1 VPAGG
6 QEAISYQL
14 NAMLPPDYRL
24 RPMRETDY
32 SAIAEI
38 CARVYPADTPYTVAE
53 LAEHHHRFPEGQVV
67 AEHVPTAAVAGV
79 HFTLRLRFEDFH
91 VDDSWDV
98 LTDQGTFDDDDPS
111 GHTLYGADIMVS
123 PDHQHHSLAHA
134 LTDAART
141 IVVEESLWRMVGG
154 SRLPG
159 YGAVSQKMS
168 ASDYVEAVCAGTQV
182 DPVLTVHIKDGWQV
196 VRPIQGYLQ
205 HDPDSAGWA
214 VVIQWVNPACP
225 PPPGMEL
232 NQSASLATRP

>member
-1 VPAGG
+1 
-6 QEAISYQL
+6 
-14 NAMLPPDYRL
+14 MLPPDYRL
-24 RPMRETDY
+24 RSMREADY

-38 CARVYPADTPYTVAE
+38 CARVYPAETPYTAAE
-53 LAEHHHRFPEGQVV
+53 LAEHHRRFPEGQVV

-123 PDHQHHSLAHA
+123 PDHQHHRLAHA
-134 LTDAART
+134 LTDAARA

-159 YGAVSQKMS
+159 YGAVSQKMN
-168 ASDYVEAVCAGTQV
+168 ASDYVEAVCAGTLV
-182 DPVLTVHIKDGWQV
+182 DPVLTVHLKDGWQV

-225 PPPGMEL
+225 PPPGLEL
-232 NQSASLATRP
+232 N

>member
-1 VPAGG
+1 M
-6 QEAISYQL
+6 Q
-14 NAMLPPDYRL
+14 
-24 RPMRETDY
+24 ETDY

-53 LAEHHHRFPEGQVV
+53 LAEHHRRFPEGQVV
-67 AEHVPTAAVAGV
+67 AGRLPTVAVAGV

-123 PDHQHHSLAHA
+123 QITSTTASRMHSPMRPEPSSSRNLSGGWWGE
-134 LTDAART
+134 AACRVT
-141 IVVEESLWRMVGG
+141 
-154 SRLPG
+154 
-159 YGAVSQKMS
+159 GAVSRQMS
-168 ASDYVEAVCAGTQV
+168 ASAYVEAVCAGTLV
-182 DPVLTVHIKDGWQV
+182 DPVLTVHLKDGWQV

-214 VVIQWVNPACP
+214 VVIQWVNPSCP

-232 NQSASLATRP
+232 N